1 MKDLFFYKTRG
12 TPLFQAAVELKE
24 KAVLLRIA
32 DKINRFCRWLSIVSW
47 FHSGVGMYIRKNESL
62 LPDDPATKNEENRW
76 SYKSPDALVSTHAK
90 LGKARFDVQKW
101 WRKC

>member
-1 MKDLFFYKTRG
+1 MSGSSSDAKVMQVKNEETCPVKDLFFYKTRG

-47 FHSGVGMYIRKNESL
+47 FHSDVDMYIRKNES
-62 LPDDPATKNEENRW
+62 
-76 SYKSPDALVSTHAK
+76 
-90 LGKARFDVQKW
+90 
-101 WRKC
+101 